1 MNPSGNFSQPKNR
14 FLPPR
19 RARNDNQKQ
28 CFQNN
33 ASAKAAGDV
42 GLRARIT
49 GRGEELWRGAE
60 LNELPNKQEGREVT
74 DARRLLHV
82 VCNSNDGTEIFQ
94 LYQKLFDFR
103 GADGVERGA
112 RLIEKQDFGLD
123 GESACDA
130 QALLLAAGKFVGGLV
145 EMVFDFVPEGGVA
158 QALFDG
164 FGDRGFRAVD
174 AQAVSD
180 VVKDG
185 LGKRVGALENHADA
199 AAMGSY
205 VLGKNVLAIEKDF
218 ALEAGVSHGLVHAV

>member
-1 MNPSGNFSQPKNR
+1 MAPSSSSTRLASCSSESSTAWTDWCTARSARLPIQSRRSFNSFRSFSKWRSMNPSGNFSEPKNR

-42 GLRARIT
+42 SLRPRIT

-94 LYQKLFDFR
+94 LYQKLFDT
-103 GADGVERGA
+103 AERSLYH
-112 RLIEKQDFGLD
+112 RYCYTQ
-123 GESACDA
+123 
-130 QALLLAAGKFVGGLV
+130 
-145 EMVFDFVPEGGVA
+145 
-158 QALFDG
+158 
-164 FGDRGFRAVD
+164 
-174 AQAVSD
+174 
-180 VVKDG
+180 
-185 LGKRVGALENHADA
+185 H
-199 AAMGSY
+199 
-205 VLGKNVLAIEKDF
+205 
-218 ALEAGVSHGLVHAV
+218 